1 MVAYYVDP
9 DMTGERSTISRRR
22 ALSGAATA
30 GLGLPL
36 LAACADDGGESTAG
50 DPTSSATSSP
60 SPSTGKS
67 DKPAANES
75 SESEPA
81 DDGIPTADVPVGGG
95 LVMSDEQ
102 VVITQPTEG
111 EFRAFTAVCTHA
123 QCLVTGVT
131 DGTINCP
138 CHGSQYAIEDGSV
151 VGGPAP
157 APLAAVDFTV
167 DGNQITLA

>member
-1 MVAYYVDP
+1 
-9 DMTGERSTISRRR
+9 MTVERSTISRRR

-36 LAACADDGGESTAG
+36 LAACGDDGGGESTAG
-50 DPTSSATSSP
+50 DPPSSATAPSSEA
-60 SPSTGKS
+60 TRKS
-67 DKPAANES
+67 DKPTQTES
-75 SESEPA
+75 SASEPPG
-81 DDGIPTADVPVGGG
+81 DGIPTADVPVGGG

-123 QCLVTGVT
+123 QCLVTAVS

-138 CHGSQYAIEDGSV
+138 CHGSQYALEDGSV